1 MGWTAS
7 RNPMSDI
14 ALARRVLAG
23 DEAAFDEFFA
33 ACFPP
38 LYRFALARLGGDE
51 DTAEEVVQRVLIRAL
66 DRLHTY
72 RGEAALLTWV
82 CTLCRREIAAW
93 LGRAGRAQ
101 DISLSDDRPE
111 MRAVL
116 NALTSVAGGDPEAAL
131 SRRELSGLVQLTLDY
146 LPARYGDVLEWKYIE
161 ELSVGE
167 IADRLGVGYK
177 AAESLLSRARAAFR
191 EGFSFVSGNGPE
203 IPGPGRPRHS
213 EGS

>member
-1 MGWTAS
+1 
-7 RNPMSDI
+7 MSDL
-14 ALARRVLAG
+14 ALAQRVLAG

-38 LYRFALARLGGDE
+38 LYRFALVRLSGDE
-51 DTAEEVVQRVLIRAL
+51 DTAEEIVQRVLIRAL

-72 RGEAALLTWV
+72 RGEAALLTWI
-82 CTLCRREIAAW
+82 CTLCRREIAAR
-93 LGRAGRAQ
+93 LERAGRAH

-111 MRAVL
+111 MRAL
-116 NALTSVAGGDPEAAL
+116 LDALTSVDGSDPEAAL

-146 LPARYGDVLEWKYIE
+146 LPARYGDALEWKYIE

-177 AAESLLSRARAAFR
+177 AAESLLTRARAAFR
-191 EGFSFVSGNGPE
+191 DAFSSVGGGPAV
-203 IPGPGRPRHS
+203 PGPGRPRHS